1 MSRKVAS
8 KYDND
13 DDDTTVDIY
22 PVPATVNITKQ
33 DSKKLFSNYESSE
46 EEEEEE
52 VEVASKKM
60 KTASSVTVTLEDVHQ
75 ELQRL
80 TKAVED
86 LNKTVWVCYHEVTDL
101 RFEFE
106 DDRKL
111 KSLESQKVTPEN
123 AKRKRVVKGKF
134 TLPPGQRTLTQM

>member
-8 KYDND
+8 KYYDD

-33 DSKKLFSNYESSE
+33 DSKKLFSNYESS
-46 EEEEEE
+46 EEEEE

-111 KSLESQKVTPEN
+111 KCLESQKVTPEN
-123 AKRKRVVKGKF
+123 AKRKRVVKAKF
-134 TLPPGQRTLTQM
+134 TLPPGQKTLTQM